1 LTISELPDNERKLFN
16 ILFAAEEYQ
25 MHPNVFLKTFWRMD
39 VKPQIFVAMSFAP
52 QYKSRYDAIISPA
65 IESIAINTVPL
76 KAYRVDTSKSGDSI
90 LTDIMEGIAHSQM
103 IVADVSTFGTDA
115 QTKQPYRNGNVM
127 YEVGIALACRQ
138 PQEVLL
144 IRDDN
149 DHFLFDVSTIPHLT
163 IDFNN
168 VQSARQRL
176 QDELMARLR
185 ERQYVNDARVQMAIA
200 GLSAEELTALKQV
213 AEYAPGTVW
222 GRKDTGT
229 VDFLAMVSTPR
240 LLDKGIIQLAGRF
253 EVGHPAY
260 HLTPLGMVVAKLV
273 QSGLREFKADLPVE
287 TITEAIPSANQSDVG
302 EQSHALEP
310 ATEPDS
316 HGQSSP
322 PAQ

>member
-1 LTISELPDNERKLFN
+1 
-16 ILFAAEEYQ
+16 

-39 VKPQIFVAMSFAP
+39 LKPQIFVAMSFAP

-65 IESIAINTVPL
+65 IQSIAINNVSL

-103 IVADVSTFGTDA
+103 VLADVSTFGADA

-163 IDFNN
+163 IDFTN
-168 VQSARQRL
+168 VQIAQQRL
-176 QDELMARLR
+176 QDELLARLR
-185 ERQYVNDARVQMAIA
+185 ERQYVNDARVQLAIA
-200 GLSAEELTALKQV
+200 GLGAEELTALKQV

-229 VDFLAMVSTPR
+229 VDFLAMASTPR
-240 LLDKGIIQLAGRF
+240 LLDKGIIKLAGRF
-253 EVGHPAY
+253 VEGHPAY

-273 QSGLREFKADLPVE
+273 QSGLQEFKADVPIE
-287 TITEAIPSANQSDVG
+287 KISEAIPQANELGGG
-302 EQSHALEP
+302 EQSHTLEP
-310 ATEPDS
+310 AAGPVS
-316 HGQSSP
+316 NGGSSP

>member
-1 LTISELPDNERKLFN
+1 
-16 ILFAAEEYQ
+16 

-39 VKPQIFVAMSFAP
+39 LKPQVFVAMSFAP
-52 QYKSRYDAIISPA
+52 QYKSRYEAIIAPA
-65 IESIAINTVPL
+65 IESIAINNVPL
-76 KAYRVDTSKSGDSI
+76 KAYRVDTSKTGDSI

-103 IVADVSTFGTDA
+103 VLADVSTFGKDSAT
-115 QTKQPYRNGNVM
+115 QQPYRNGNVM

-163 IDFNN
+163 IDFK
-168 VQSARQRL
+168 QERSARQRL

-185 ERQYVNDARVQMAIA
+185 ERLYVNDARVQLAIA
-200 GLSAEELTALKQV
+200 GLSAEELTALRQA

-229 VDFLAMVSTPR
+229 VDFFAMASTPR
-240 LLDKGIIQLAGRF
+240 LLDKGLIQLAGRF
-253 EVGHPAY
+253 VEGHPAY

-273 QSGLREFKADLPVE
+273 QSGLREFNADQPIGV
-287 TITEAIPSANQSDVG
+287 ITETVPAANTSDG
-302 EQSHALEP
+302 
-310 ATEPDS
+310 
-316 HGQSSP
+316 G
-322 PAQ
+322 

>member
-1 LTISELPDNERKLFN
+1 
-16 ILFAAEEYQ
+16 

-39 VKPQIFVAMSFAP
+39 LKPQIFVAMSFAP

-65 IESIAINTVPL
+65 IQSIAINNVPL

-103 IVADVSTFGTDA
+103 VLADVSTFGTDS

-149 DHFLFDVSTIPHLT
+149 DHFLFDVSTIPHVT

-168 VQSARQRL
+168 VHSARQRL

-185 ERQYVNDARVQMAIA
+185 ERQYVNDARVQLAIA
-200 GLSAEELTALKQV
+200 GLSAEELTALKQA

-222 GRKDTGT
+222 GRKDTGS
-229 VDFLAMVSTPR
+229 VDFFAMASTPR
-240 LLDKGIIQLAGRF
+240 LLDKGLIQLAGKF
-253 EVGHPAY
+253 VEGYPAY

-273 QSGLREFKADLPVE
+273 QSGLREFNADKPVDAVAD
-287 TITEAIPSANQSDVG
+287 AIPITNVDDG
-302 EQSHALEP
+302 DEQSHALEP
-310 ATEPDS
+310 AAGSVSNGE
-316 HGQSSP
+316 SSP

>member
-1 LTISELPDNERKLFN
+1 
-16 ILFAAEEYQ
+16 
-25 MHPNVFLKTFWRMD
+25 MD
-39 VKPQIFVAMSFAP
+39 LKPQIFVAMSFAP

-65 IESIAINTVPL
+65 IQSIAINKVPL

-103 IVADVSTFGTDA
+103 VLADVSTFGTDA
-115 QTKQPYRNGNVM
+115 QTKHPYRNGNVM

-168 VQSARQRL
+168 VHSARQRL
-176 QDELMARLR
+176 QDELMARFR
-185 ERQYVNDARVQMAIA
+185 ERQYVNDARVQLAIA

-213 AEYAPGTVW
+213 AEYATGTVW
-222 GRKDTGT
+222 GRKDTGS
-229 VDFLAMVSTPR
+229 VDFSAMASTPR
-240 LLDKGIIQLAGRF
+240 LLDKGLIQLAGKF
-253 EVGHPAY
+253 VEGYPAY
-260 HLTPLGMVVAKLV
+260 HLTPLGMVVAKRV
-273 QSGLREFKADLPVE
+273 QSGLREFNADKPVDAVA
-287 TITEAIPSANQSDVG
+287 EAIPIPNVDEGG
-302 EQSHALEP
+302 EQLHALEP
-310 ATEPDS
+310 AAGSVSNGE
-316 HGQSSP
+316 SSP